1 MLLIIIFSFY
11 LSIYNPFCYYFRS
24 VLWCKDTNYYVIIG
38 KEIAMG
44 VFYLFV
50 LIVASRRDAGVLFL
64 IFTALRNIR
73 CCSHSVATPYIACTV
88 LLKFN
93 LFEVV

>member
-1 MLLIIIFSFY
+1 M
-11 LSIYNPFCYYFRS
+11 
-24 VLWCKDTNYYVIIG
+24 
-38 KEIAMG
+38 A
-44 VFYLFV
+44 FV
-50 LIVASRRDAGVLFL
+50 LYCLCKYPIGGLHLIFFIVASRRDAGVLFL

>member
-38 KEIAMG
+38 KEIAM
-44 VFYLFV
+44 VYPICYKQIRYNNHLTLKNQVYRSSLSLHQNLCFV
-50 LIVASRRDAGVLFL
+50 W
-64 IFTALRNIR
+64 
-73 CCSHSVATPYIACTV
+73 
-88 LLKFN
+88 
-93 LFEVV
+93 